1 MNTKSPIF
9 SGRKGFSLVELL
21 VVIAVIAIIAAIA
34 IPNIAN
40 ITQHANI
47 IKAQR
52 NAQTVVSVATAA
64 LAAGYEPGTSWNV
77 RSNIIMDLMSGSI
90 RVAQTGTSGD
100 KLMFKI
106 SEINTEDIPAI
117 EGYIDVI
124 REGSS
129 GVVPIIEYVATGTV
143 PPDSGN

>member
-1 MNTKSPIF
+1 MNTASPKF

-40 ITQHANI
+40 ITQRASAV
-47 IKAQR
+47 KAQR

-64 LAAGYEPGTSWNV
+64 LAAGYEPGASWNV
-77 RSNIIMDLMSGSI
+77 RSNIIRDLMSGTI
-90 RVAQTGTSGD
+90 RVGKD
-100 KLMFKI
+100 ELMFKI
-106 SEINTEDIPAI
+106 SEISAEDFPAV
-117 EGYIDVI
+117 ESYIDVI
-124 REGSS
+124 REGEE
-129 GVVPIIEYVATGTV
+129 GGAVPIIEYVASGTV